1 MDSSE
6 ASKEWMEQEKSSTSE
21 SRKTSLTLP
30 MDWSSTTAKT
40 SPSPERG
47 PGFLVQGR
55 DSGAS
60 TSAAFA
66 TFDPN
71 TSLSKTCP
79 DFSVPEGTS
88 PEDAYAAG
96 LIDGEGSLTITQRKR
111 YYTARIEIGMTER
124 ALPVLHSMQTSY
136 GGKVSQLRDATEKWE
151 AAWRWRVFGKE
162 AVALARRVYPLL
174 RLKAEHAE
182 LILRLAQVP
191 SPSEEAAQLKVEIN
205 RLNQKGTRPVQPAE
219 LVWLKPQ
226 QTITGEWESYSETWP
241 PSGTMRSGKASRL
254 PPLVRRTSA
263 GGSSLLPAIT
273 ASEGGANKSPG
284 EDSKVRPTLT
294 TMARHNLWA
303 TPQAADSW
311 VPAHTTENTLKRGN
325 PDAKN
330 RSRPGTLTKQVVEPK
345 YWPTP
350 TAGEGT
356 GAGHA
361 GKGGLNLRTAVETFP
376 TPTVEDAKN
385 NNGPSQS
392 SRNTPPLN
400 AVIGGRLNPEFVEW
414 LQGFPKGWTEVE

>member
-1 MDSSE
+1 MLSE
-6 ASKEWMEQEKSSTSE
+6 NADE
-21 SRKTSLTLP
+21 LTLWP
-30 MDWSSTTAKT
+30 EDPPVKT

-191 SPSEEAAQLKVEIN
+191 SSSEEAAQLKVEIN

-241 PSGTMRSGKASRL
+241 PSGTMRSGRASRL

-263 GGSSLLPAIT
+263 GGSS
-273 ASEGGANKSPG
+273 
-284 EDSKVRPTLT
+284 
-294 TMARHNLWA
+294 LWA

-325 PDAKN
+325 PDAKS

-356 GAGHA
+356 GAGDA
-361 GKGGLNLRTAVETFP
+361 SKGGLDLRTAVETFP
-376 TPTVEDAKN
+376 PPTVEDAKN
-385 NNGPSQS
+385 NNDPSRS

-414 LQGFPKGWTEVE
+414 LLGLPEGWTDLGDSETP